1 MFAPSLLPRCR
12 RVFRCRTPP
21 FRPRIP
27 VTCGAAHLFPLRS
40 ARPVARCGRALRLL
54 IGLAPLLLLAA
65 CAQAPSIPEIIV
77 VAASATMNEPA
88 PVLAPSDSSLLYQAG
103 ATSTMAVAYVVDPE
117 KN

>member
-1 MFAPSLLPRCR
+1 
-12 RVFRCRTPP
+12 
-21 FRPRIP
+21 
-27 VTCGAAHLFPLRS
+27 
-40 ARPVARCGRALRLL
+40 
-54 IGLAPLLLLAA
+54 LAPLLLLAA
-65 CAQAPSIPEIIV
+65 CAEARSIPEIIV